1 MGHRKSLFRGLG
13 PVRRQPLGFVHEVEL
28 QFVAGVIEP
37 MRVTVAREGSS
48 ALDVASRVTLL
59 VSVPVKLKEVNE
71 DKEVDEAEGAARD
84 S

>member
-1 MGHRKSLFRGLG
+1 M
-13 PVRRQPLGFVHEVEL
+13 QEVEL
-28 QFVAGVIEP
+28 QFVAGVIKP

-59 VSVPVKLKEVNE
+59 VSVPVKFKEVKE
-71 DKEVDEAEGAARD
+71 DEEVDEAGGAARD